1 MGLLSP
7 LLLAAGTAVTTLAA
21 PPEARAWVLWTGAAA
36 TVLVA
41 AVTALTTRRD
51 GRFARQQ
58 AEAEARRA
66 ALEAEISDLREQVSG
81 QNAAVNRLAHDL
93 LPEAVRRIRRGEFA
107 ETVLTEATA
116 EGLPPRFHE
125 VFQTLL
131 SHTLEIVQ
139 TAESRRDA
147 GQRTFLDLAYRLQS
161 LTNQQATVLRELQRE
176 HGELP
181 DVVRGLMRVDHMNAQ
196 MGRLGDSISVLNG
209 GQPGP
214 QRTRPVPLYDAL
226 RGAASRIKGY
236 NRLSLPDPSP
246 FAVIGHASESVMHT
260 LAELLDNATTYSPPG
275 TLVRIT
281 MEQVANGIAV
291 GIHDGGLG
299 MNEETRE
306 QCEDILRR
314 AHAGIGLEDLGETPQ
329 LGLAVVGTLA
339 HRLNLQ
345 ISVGSSPYG
354 GVSMV
359 VLIPK
364 ELITAAPSDY
374 NRGYLRPATEAAG
387 PAAPP
392 AGGTARSGGTATAT
406 VPAARTEPSGHA
418 PDGGAAERTANGLP
432 QRRRKTFSAAAA
444 AKAASASAPAGVGD
458 SVPEYTDGEPGDWL
472 AAFSR
477 GLESAPSDGT
487 GPSSPKNDD
496 VSSKD
501 GRDDD

>member
-1 MGLLSP
+1 MSP
-7 LLLAAGTAVTTLAA
+7 LLPAAGTAITTLAA
-21 PPEARAWVLWTGAAA
+21 PSDARAWVLWTGVTA

-41 AVTALTTRRD
+41 VMAVLLTRRD
-51 GRFARQQ
+51 GRYARQQ
-58 AEAEARRA
+58 ADAGARRA
-66 ALEAEISDLREQVSG
+66 ALEAEIADLREQVSG

-116 EGLPPRFHE
+116 EGLPPRFHQ

-246 FAVIGHASESVMHT
+246 FAVTGHASESVMHT

-306 QCEDILRR
+306 TCEDILRR
-314 AHAGIGLEDLGETPQ
+314 AHAGMGLEDLGETPQ

-345 ISVGSSPYG
+345 ISLGASPYG
-354 GVSMV
+354 GVSAV
-359 VLIPK
+359 VLVPK

-374 NRGYLRPATEAAG
+374 GRASYRPATEATA
-387 PAAPP
+387 PAAPVAASP
-392 AGGTARSGGTATAT
+392 SGGRSLAASGTATAT
-406 VPAARTEPSGHA
+406 LPAARATLD
-418 PDGGAAERTANGLP
+418 DGAGSSPVVTERTANGLP
-432 QRRRKTFSAAAA
+432 QRRRKKPAAGGTSPSPA
-444 AKAASASAPAGVGD
+444 APAARAGTGGGGAQD
-458 SVPEYTDGEPGDWL
+458 YDAGEPGDWL

-477 GLESAPSDGT
+477 GLESDS
-487 GPSSPKNDD
+487 SSPKNDD
-496 VSSKD
+496 ASSKD